1 MFNLLILFMVIT
13 AVIVFARHIIR
24 TRVKPVDHWGL
35 DVQVPHAFRQ
45 YDEKLSAM
53 SAKEHLDESDYR
65 SILEYLLQGMKA
77 YRSPGHARIVYPGV
91 SGSRGSVIEG
101 LEGYARTAPL
111 LATWLVSG
119 RPETLTLPDGD
130 RFNLKQHL
138 LKGLTEGT
146 QPGSPEY
153 WGDITDFDQR
163 IVESADIALV
173 LWLLKDRICI
183 ELTDAQ
189 LQQALSW
196 LSQINGKQIYG
207 GNWLLFRIIVNA
219 VLRDFGWEGPERDIA
234 DDYREFKSFYV
245 GEGWFTDGMGGAID
259 YYNVW
264 QMQYMLF
271 WLDRIAPSTDPDF
284 LNGVFSEFASNYQY
298 FIGTEGIPIFG
309 RSCCYRLA
317 AATPLI
323 IMSHRAPETWS
334 PIARRAL
341 ETTWLYFIKH
351 GALRS
356 GGISQGYHGD
366 DEDLLENYSGRA
378 SPFWSLRS
386 LALAFLLPAGHEFW
400 IRKPGLL
407 PVEKTDYRISVGSIN
422 ATVIGEKA
430 TGNITVAFNGK
441 NKDSQ
446 NRPDPPPFR
455 RMSALRRQ
463 LQRLLKRPLRI
474 ENYEAKYQQA
484 EYCSAKPFFEQSTDS
499 PTSGKHRCAP

>member
-1 MFNLLILFMVIT
+1 MIHVLILFT
-13 AVIVFARHIIR
+13 ASTVAIVAVRHLIR
-24 TRVKPVDHWGL
+24 TRVKPVDQWSL
-35 DVQVPHAFRQ
+35 DVQIPESFGQ
-45 YDEKLSAM
+45 YDKELLAST
-53 SAKEHLDESDYR
+53 SKEHLRESDYQA
-65 SILEYLLQGMKA
+65 ILEYLLMGIDA
-77 YRSPGHARIVYPGV
+77 YRSPHHARIIYPGV

-111 LATWLVSG
+111 LATWVASG
-119 RPETLTLPDGD
+119 RPETVSLPNGNP
-130 RFNLKQHL
+130 FNLKKHL
-138 LKGLTEGT
+138 LHGLKAGT
-146 QPGSPEY
+146 QPESPEY
-153 WGDITDFDQR
+153 WGDITDLDQR
-163 IVESADIALV
+163 IVEAADIGLV
-173 LWLLKDRICI
+173 LWLLKDQLHT
-183 ELTDAQ
+183 ELTGRQ
-189 LQQALSW
+189 LDQALSW
-196 LSQINGKQIYG
+196 ISQINGKQIYG

-219 VLRDFGWEGPERDIA
+219 VLRDFGWEGLERDIA

-323 IMSHRAPETWS
+323 IMAHRSPASWS
-334 PIARRAL
+334 SIARRAL

-386 LALAFLLPAGHEFW
+386 LALAFLLPPDHEFW
-400 IRKPGLL
+400 CGEPGSL
-407 PVEKTDYRISVGSIN
+407 PVEKADYRISVGSIN

-430 TGNITVAFNGK
+430 TGDITVAFNSR
-441 NKDSQ
+441 NKDSR
-446 NRPDPPPFR
+446 NRPGPPPFR
-455 RMSALRRQ
+455 RMSVLRRQ

-474 ENYEAKYQQA
+474 ENYEAKYQQP
-484 EYCSAKPFFEQSTDS
+484 EYYSAKPFFEQSTDS
-499 PTSGKHRCAP
+499 PTPGNRRCAP